1 MKICAVGAKLVCADR
16 HDEDN
21 SCFSQFSKCT
31 YKCGFRIY
39 PYPPGVALCNGILWI
54 SLELS
59 VD

>member
-16 HDEDN
+16 HDEYDN
-21 SCFSQFSKCT
+21 RVSQFSKCT
-31 YKCGFRIY
+31 YKCGLRIC
-39 PYPPGVALCNGILWI
+39 PYPPGVTLCNGILCI

>member
-31 YKCGFRIY
+31 CKCGLRIF
-39 PYPPGVALCNGILWI
+39 PYPPGVALYNGILYI

-59 VD
+59 VN